1 MNRSLFFTVVI
12 AAVLAAVPASAHS
25 EHGSRS
31 GWQDKF
37 RPLDE
42 IWPTPSSMRTA
53 SGTPGPDYW
62 QQKVDYDMAVSL
74 DDSKQSLSGQ
84 ATITYTNN
92 SPDTL
97 RYLWLNLDQN
107 HVLPNSDFINAQTSG
122 TDGRMTYRNL
132 RAQKIYDDTDLGL
145 RVTEVTDPAGND
157 LPHTFSKTMMRVD
170 LPAPM
175 PPGGVFTFN
184 VEWNVHLM
192 DGKALAVRGGYE
204 YFKDDD
210 NYIYGVAQFYPR
222 LAAYSDT
229 DGWHIQAFDSS
240 TEFTLEFGD
249 YDVEITVPSDHI
261 VASTGELQNSDDV
274 LTARQKSRLEQA
286 RTAKKPVL
294 VVTED
299 EATQNES
306 SRARSTKTWK
316 FVAENVRDFAFA
328 SSRKFI
334 WDAQGYQV
342 AETGDEVM
350 AMSFY
355 SKESNPLWAQY
366 STPAL
371 IHTMDVYG
379 KFAFPYPYPT
389 VQSVNGVVGGGME
402 YPMLAFNGPRPEKD
416 KKTGEVTYSR
426 RTKSFL
432 IGVIIHEAGHIWFPM
447 VVNSDERQWTWLDE
461 GLNSF
466 LDNQAQYLWEEN
478 YPYLDEVNSITGY
491 MKNPDARPIMTNGA
505 SLANRG
511 ANAYAKPT
519 AALTILRETILGR
532 ELFDFAFK
540 EYARRWKFK
549 RATPYDFFRTMED
562 ASGVDLDWFWR
573 GWFYGSNHVDIS
585 LNNVTAYTVNTKD
598 PKIERA
604 FQRKQRERNPDT
616 LTEQRNADLTK
627 FTDTYKG
634 LEDFYNEHDEFTVS
648 NADRNKYN
656 ALVKGL
662 EDWQKELLEEDGNLY
677 LMEFSNDGGVIMP
690 VILEITYKGGSTE
703 ELRIPAEVWRQ
714 DPKSFAKMIIRDKE
728 IISVEIDPLRE
739 TADTE
744 RANNYWPRRI
754 DDKRLELYEY
764 KRERRNLMKD
774 MSVPL
779 KSEDDEDEDDDE

>member
-1 MNRSLFFTVVI
+1 MSRSLFYI
-12 AAVLAAVPASAHS
+12 AAIAALLAAAPVAAHS

-62 QQKVDYDMAVSL
+62 QQKVDYDMSVSL
-74 DDSKQSLSGQ
+74 DDAKQRLSGQ

-122 TDGRMTYRNL
+122 TDGRMTFRNL
-132 RAQKIYDDTDLGL
+132 RAQNIYDDTDMGL
-145 RVTEVTDPAGND
+145 RVTEVTDPAGNT

-170 LPAPM
+170 LPAPL
-175 PPGGVFTFN
+175 PPGGVFTFS
-184 VEWNVHLM
+184 VEWDVHLM

-249 YDVEITVPSDHI
+249 FNVEITVPSDHI
-261 VASTGELQNSDDV
+261 VASTGELQNPDAV
-274 LTARQKSRLEQA
+274 LTARQKTRLKEA
-286 RTAKKPVL
+286 RTAKKPVF

-299 EATQNES
+299 EATRNES
-306 SRARSTKTWK
+306 SRARGTKTWNFSAK
-316 FVAENVRDFAFA
+316 NVRDFAFA

-342 AETGDEVM
+342 AETGDDVM

-416 KKTGEVTYSR
+416 EKTGEVTYSR

-447 VVNSDERQWTWLDE
+447 IVNSDERQWTWLDE

-478 YPYLDEVNSITGY
+478 YPNLDEVNRITGY
-491 MKNPDARPIMTNGA
+491 MKNPSTRPIMTNGA
-505 SLANRG
+505 SLGNRG

-573 GWFYGSNHVDIS
+573 GWFYGANHVDIS
-585 LNNVTAYTVNTKD
+585 LNNVTAYTVNTQD
-598 PKIERA
+598 PKIEKA
-604 FQRKQRERNPDT
+604 FQRKQREREPDT
-616 LTEQRNADLTK
+616 LTEQRNADITK
-627 FTDTYKG
+627 FSDTYKG
-634 LEDFYNEHDEFTVS
+634 LEDFYNEHDEFSVS
-648 NADRNKYN
+648 NTDRNKYN
-656 ALVKGL
+656 ALIKGL

-677 LMEFSNDGGVIMP
+677 LMEFSNEGGVIMP
-690 VILEITYKGGSTE
+690 VILEITYKGGGTE
-703 ELRIPAEVWRQ
+703 ELRIPAQVWRQ
-714 DPKSFAKMIIRDKE
+714 DPKSFAKMIVRDKE
-728 IISVEIDPLRE
+728 IISVEVDPQRE

-744 RANNYWPRRI
+744 RANNYWPRLI
-754 DDKRLELYEY
+754 EDKRLELYEY
-764 KRERRNLMKD
+764 KRDRRDLMKD
-774 MSVPL
+774 MNVPL
-779 KSEDDEDEDDDE
+779 KSGDDEEEDE